1 MTSERH
7 WGKEMTMLVN
17 HRDGVSGEKTDRW
30 RGKKMSKRTHTHTQ
44 KNRPFPPL
52 YILIR
57 GKLYPELPHIVRNF
71 LSE

>member
-1 MTSERH
+1 MER
-7 WGKEMTMLVN
+7 
-17 HRDGVSGEKTDRW
+17 EKNEQA
-30 RGKKMSKRTHTHTQ
+30 HTHTQ